1 MLNRRTILLGILCV
15 LFVPSISLS
24 QAELSDAEIIR
35 EINASERRMLNH
47 VDKKVE
53 ELGNKFNELDKNVAV
68 ANEGVTK
75 RMEGMGKRMD
85 DMGDRIGDLQGRVNL
100 TLNLVIGGIISF
112 FISLVL
118 FVVGYITKPLWE
130 VKLPWRSKINEDSV
144 DEKLEKEIKGEDKT
158 SSDDFLDN
166 TQPDYQTA
174 RGGS

>member
-1 MLNRRTILLGILCV
+1 MLSRRTILLGILCV

-53 ELGNKFNELDKNVAV
+53 ELGNNFNELDKNVAV

-75 RMEGMGKRMD
+75 EMEGMGKRID
-85 DMGDRIGDLQGRVNL
+85 DMGDRIGDLQGRINL
-100 TLNLVIGGIISF
+100 ILNLVIGGIISF

-130 VKLPWRSKINEDSV
+130 EKLPWRRK
-144 DEKLEKEIKGEDKT
+144 EKVGPREEQVSEEIETREKYT
-158 SSDDFLDN
+158 DN
-166 TQPDYQTA
+166 TEPDYQVA
-174 RGGS
+174 EGGS